1 MLYWEIGGRIRELRE
16 IQGYTREGFAEKIDV
31 SVKHMYEI
39 ECGIKGFSA
48 HILGRMSKALCV
60 SCDYIMFGEE
70 KEFRGREKLIH
81 ILENLDPK
89 QIRNIQDIL
98 RILNTMCDA
107 L

>member
-1 MLYWEIGGRIRELRE
+1 MSYQEIGGRIRELRE

-31 SVKHMYEI
+31 SVKFMYEI
-39 ECGIKGFSA
+39 ECGKKCFSV
-48 HILGRMSKALCV
+48 HTLGQMSKALSV

-70 KEFRGREKLIH
+70 KEYCGREKIIH
-81 ILENLDPK
+81 VLENLDSK
-89 QIRNIQDIL
+89 QVRNIQDVL